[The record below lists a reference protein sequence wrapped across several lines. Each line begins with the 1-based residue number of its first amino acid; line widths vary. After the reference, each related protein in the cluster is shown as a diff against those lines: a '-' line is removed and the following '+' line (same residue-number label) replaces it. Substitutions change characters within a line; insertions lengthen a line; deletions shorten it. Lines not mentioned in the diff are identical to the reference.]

1 MENNEFK
8 FKTNLNCGDC
18 VAKVK
23 NDLDNNVTIA
33 HWEVD
38 INNADKILT
47 VISKGITP
55 ENIIE
60 IIQNK
65 GFKIETIN
73 S

>member
-8 FKTNLNCGDC
+8 FKTNLNCGGC

-47 VISKGITP
+47 VISNGITP